1 MTTPYRKEV
10 IPLFTVS
17 HVHHSAR
24 RTGERLSSLLDSVT
38 ARGVDVRLISADAH
52 QGRGSARWLDVE
64 LYATKGHGYPHADT
78 AEALGA
84 VASVLDAVTGH
95 EVQGFGSVAGGALTG
110 SHAIHEG
117 LALSLR
123 LDVQPAARRLPD
135 WRFALDGRDLTAVA
149 A

>member
-10 IPLFTVS
+10 TPLFTVS

-24 RTGERLSSLLDSVT
+24 RTGEHLSTLLDSVT
-38 ARGVDVRLISADAH
+38 LPGVDVRLISADAH

-64 LYATKGHGYPHADT
+64 LYATKGHGYPEADP
-78 AEALGA
+78 ADAL
-84 VASVLDAVTGH
+84 SSLPLVLELITGH
-95 EVQGFGSVAGGALTG
+95 EVQGFGSVAGGVLAG
-110 SHAIHEG
+110 SHAIREG

-123 LDVQPAARRLPD
+123 LGVETDAPGFPD
-135 WRFALDGRDLTAVA
+135 SRFALDSRDRA